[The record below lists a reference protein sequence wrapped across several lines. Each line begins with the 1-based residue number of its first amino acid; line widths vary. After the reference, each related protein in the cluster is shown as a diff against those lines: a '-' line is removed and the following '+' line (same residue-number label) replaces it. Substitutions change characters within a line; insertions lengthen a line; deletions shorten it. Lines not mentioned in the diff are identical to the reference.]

1 MTGTSVYTNTD
12 NAARFYLPQCNHC
25 SDYCRSIGTFH
36 NSAQGSTNTKSIAD
50 GKHHFS
56 PASLCT
62 SYFHFKYFVSMDA
75 DSYSYTLH
83 EII

>member
-12 NAARFYLPQCNHC
+12 NAAGFIYH

-36 NSAQGSTNTKSIAD
+36 NSAQGSTYTKSIAD
-50 GKHHFS
+50 GKNHFS